1 MYSAYQREKAD
12 RGETSI
18 VYALTLRKAAFV
30 LADYLSSGI
39 IDWKRRNYDER
50 RLPNGYQ
57 EIFNGFAS
65 SISGGL
71 APGSVELIT
80 QMVRRFLFFLED
92 SGYHDVCDLTD
103 TAPIRDF
110 IIREAP
116 KHSGNRV
123 NLTWPIK
130 KFMRF
135 LLDTGKV
142 SFDVS
147 PMFMNP
153 VPNRKKVLPCFED
166 EELNALFGAVDTSSA
181 IGKIRAI
188 KSITGDLTSPPF
200 RISSK
205 ILFANLLSF
214 SKLRLNDESL
224 FFSAITC

>member
-1 MYSAYQREKAD
+1 MRRAYRAD
-12 RGETSI
+12 
-18 VYALTLRKAAFV
+18 
-30 LADYLSSGI
+30 
-39 IDWKRRNYDER
+39 WH
-50 RLPNGYQ
+50 
-57 EIFNGFAS
+57 
-65 SISGGL
+65 
-71 APGSVELIT
+71 
-80 QMVRRFLFFLED
+80 RFLFFLED

-181 IGKIRAI
+181 IGKRDLAIMKLALSTGIR
-188 KSITGDLTSPPF
+188 SMDLRSLKLDDIDWHRNEIRGRLHTECKTKVRFP
-200 RISSK
+200 IC
-205 ILFANLLSF
+205 F
-214 SKLRLNDESL
+214 SESQKTIRK
-224 FFSAITC
+224 ACRKC